1 MAKNKKKITES
12 EQSKNI
18 RFIVILILAVVVVL
32 ALYFRLTNN
41 SKNSNQQAEENMTE
55 IEVLKMYDMEA
66 QYPKAARDV
75 VKMHC
80 RILKTLYNEELEEDE
95 YAILNDQVRCLFS
108 NELLEANAESEQ
120 YADLMNDIEAF
131 HETGKMYISYTVD
144 AEELVQYSKV
154 EGIEYAMVIVNCSIK
169 ENTVTNPVKVQY
181 LLAKENGKWKIVGWQ
196 EIIANDNTAE

>member
-1 MAKNKKKITES
+1 M
-12 EQSKNI
+12 
-18 RFIVILILAVVVVL
+18 
-32 ALYFRLTNN
+32 
-41 SKNSNQQAEENMTE
+41 
-55 IEVLKMYDMEA
+55 
-66 QYPKAARDV
+66 
-75 VKMHC
+75 
-80 RILKTLYNEELEEDE
+80 EEDE

-196 EIIANDNTAE
+196 EIITNDNTAE